1 MTAQSP
7 VDGTGAQERDGES
20 PSGQQDDGQPRTTAS
35 LPIQTSPTIRP
46 VLVWM
51 VITVVLAAAVIG
63 YVASNVEAVGG
74 PDIANVL
81 VQVVLAIA
89 VLVLIRLAIKMF
101 VLTRTEYLV
110 DADRIRR
117 QYSLLMR
124 TWEREVPAEMIR
136 SRELRQSR
144 IQKLLGYG
152 TIEIN
157 RGLGD
162 IRLEN
167 VANPHEIGDA
177 LTVIARDD
185 SDSKL

>member
-7 VDGTGAQERDGES
+7 VQGNGAQETDSES
-20 PSGQQDDGQPRTTAS
+20 SDEQSRADVS
-35 LPIQTSPTIRP
+35 FPIQTNPTIRP

-51 VITVVLAAAVIG
+51 VITVALAAAVIG
-63 YVASNVEAVGG
+63 YISGNVEAVGG
-74 PDIANVL
+74 QEIANVL
-81 VQVVLAIA
+81 VQVVGAIA
-89 VLVLIRLAIKMF
+89 VLVLVRLAIKVF

-110 DADRIRR
+110 DESRIRR
-117 QYSLLMR
+117 QYSLLLR

-167 VANPHEIGDA
+167 VANPHEIADA

-185 SDSKL
+185 GDSKL

>member
-7 VDGTGAQERDGES
+7 VQGNGAQETDSES
-20 PSGQQDDGQPRTTAS
+20 SGQSQADVS
-35 LPIQTSPTIRP
+35 FPIQTTPTIRP

-51 VITVVLAAAVIG
+51 VITVALAAAAIG
-63 YVASNVEAVGG
+63 YIAGNVEAVGG
-74 PDIANVL
+74 QDIANIL
-81 VQVVLAIA
+81 VQVVGAIA
-89 VLVLIRLAIKMF
+89 VLVLVRLAIKVF

-110 DADRIRR
+110 DESRIRR

-177 LTVIARDD
+177 LTLIARDD

>member
-1 MTAQSP
+1 MTTQSS
-7 VDGTGAQERDGES
+7 VDGNGAQERDTDS
-20 PSGQQDDGQPRTTAS
+20 PERQDSSRPQAAAS
-35 LPIQTSPTIRP
+35 LPIETSPTIRP

-51 VITVVLAAAVIG
+51 VITVALAAAVIG
-63 YVASNVEAVGG
+63 YVSSNTDQVGG
-74 PDIANVL
+74 QEIANIL
-81 VQVVLAIA
+81 VQVVVVIA
-89 VLVLIRLAIKMF
+89 LLVLVRLAIKVF
-101 VLTRTEYLV
+101 VLTRTKYVV
-110 DADRIRR
+110 DATRIRR
-117 QYSLLMR
+117 QYSLLLR
-124 TWEREVPAEMIR
+124 TWEREIPSEMIR

-167 VANPHEIGDA
+167 VENPHDIADA
-177 LTVIARDD
+177 LTVITRSD